1 MGLSAYL
8 QVIINGILTGGL
20 YGLMSCAWSFQCGA
34 LRYANFAYGACMMVS
49 AYWTFYM
56 IRMWNI
62 PIFLTIILVLAFNAA
77 LAYVM
82 RNAMLKKSDFNT
94 MIVCT
99 MGVEMIMN
107 NLVTLFA
114 SATPRDFALIETRIF
129 LTDDIS
135 IGSIQLF
142 CFVLSL
148 VLLFAFQAFLQ
159 KTWMGKAIRAVVQNN
174 EVATTM
180 GIRSERIMDAAFS
193 VSFLLIGIASMLL
206 ALLNQISPTFGTP
219 FQSKAFMVCVLAGI
233 GNLGGTFF
241 SGIIVGVVTA
251 LIGFVVG
258 TEYLNPI
265 TYALFVLV
273 LLLRP
278 NGLFT
283 KASSVARKL

>member
-1 MGLSAYL
+1 
-8 QVIINGILTGGL
+8 
-20 YGLMSCAWSFQCGA
+20 
-34 LRYANFAYGACMMVS
+34 
-49 AYWTFYM
+49 
-56 IRMWNI
+56 
-62 PIFLTIILVLAFNAA
+62 
-77 LAYVM
+77 
-82 RNAMLKKSDFNT
+82 
-94 MIVCT
+94 
-99 MGVEMIMN
+99 
-107 NLVTLFA
+107 
-114 SATPRDFALIETRIF
+114 
-129 LTDDIS
+129 
-135 IGSIQLF
+135 
-142 CFVLSL
+142 
-148 VLLFAFQAFLQ
+148 
-159 KTWMGKAIRAVVQNN
+159 MGKAIRAVVQNN